1 MREASVYNIRRAL
14 PRMVRCM
21 HVHNTQLAE
30 RHLQSWHPRN
40 LYNLWSRSLGAKAAS
55 IDFTNQQNRPT
66 LFKQRWTAKALL
78 RAYHGDYIK
87 ETIFK
92 RWYLPQTLPD
102 VRRQSGNPGAAS
114 LNKWA
119 KREDA
124 VAREA
129 KRLEEEHQKGLA
141 PVGSLMFTEIERRI
155 DVLIFR
161 ACLAPSVYEARR
173 LVIHG
178 SVLLNGKKVCRLP
191 STLVRGTDTS
201 SSTQTRTRGSL
212 RETCSQSTPRP

>member
-1 MREASVYNIRRAL
+1 MRPVSTIYGGLCPVWYVPLRLYSV
-14 PRMVRCM
+14 
-21 HVHNTQLAE
+21 QLAE
-30 RHLQSWHPRN
+30 EYLQSWHPRN
-40 LYNLWSRSLGAKAAS
+40 LYNLWCRSLGAKAAA

-102 VRRQSGNPGAAS
+102 VRRQSTNSGAAS
-114 LNKWA
+114 LNTWA

-124 VAREA
+124 AAKEA

-141 PVGSLMFTEIERRI
+141 PVGSLMFTEVERRI

-161 ACLAPSVYEARR
+161 ACFAPSVYEARR

-178 SVLLNGKKVCRLP
+178 SVLLNGKKVCCLALHAGWWP
-191 STLVRGTDTS
+191 
-201 SSTQTRTRGSL
+201 
-212 RETCSQSTPRP
+212 

>member
-1 MREASVYNIRRAL
+1 M
-14 PRMVRCM
+14 
-21 HVHNTQLAE
+21 
-30 RHLQSWHPRN
+30 QSWHPRN
-40 LYNLWSRSLGAKAAS
+40 LYNLWSRSLGAKSAS

-102 VRRQSGNPGAAS
+102 VRRQSSSSGAAS

-119 KREDA
+119 KREEA

-129 KRLEEEHQKGLA
+129 KRIEEEREKGLA
-141 PVGSLMFTEIERRI
+141 PVGSLMFTEVERRI

-161 ACLAPSVYEARR
+161 SCFAPSVYEARR

-178 SVLLNGKKVCRLP
+178 SVMLNGKKVYRLP
-191 STLVRGTDTS
+191 SALAGTDTS
-201 SSTQTRTRGSL
+201 SSTQIRTRDSP
-212 RETCSQSTPRP
+212 RETCSQWTPRP